1 MCEWLVAESCG
12 LLWIKD
18 AAFLSTEQVR
28 SLCRHCM
35 NYCAQ
40 EDVNV
45 ISTVSSPFT
54 IQVLGL
60 DLGLASGLSIDIVP
74 LLSNLNLMSIN
85 IYLSDRSQTLAVAY
99 KGPFCLNEAIR
110 PPGIDQLY
118 FLPRV
123 TAEII
128 Y

>member
-18 AAFLSTEQVR
+18 AAFLSNEQVR

-45 ISTVSSPFT
+45 ISTISSPFT

-60 DLGLASGLSIDIVP
+60 EAQEVDLG
-74 LLSNLNLMSIN
+74 
-85 IYLSDRSQTLAVAY
+85 QTLTTSVLIMDF
-99 KGPFCLNEAIR
+99 PVLTW
-110 PPGIDQLY
+110 D
-118 FLPRV
+118 LPQDSALTLSHRCR
-123 TAEII
+123 I
-128 Y
+128 